1 MATTPPTRGH
11 TLGAAAFTQA
21 EATHA
26 LATLVAAV
34 RALPTADQPHRAHRR
49 WWEILLFLPSPAERA
64 ARRWHEASGR
74 VDAAA
79 DALHRS
85 HARLQAHLRT
95 QARDTNTQNTT
106 PAADATAALMAAH
119 QEAGARVVDAQTQAL
134 AAQIAHVL
142 DHALPLWETHKGLR
156 RTPNAAAGLPPT
168 QHHALLEA
176 LA

>member
-34 RALPTADQPHRAHRR
+34 RTLPTADQPHRAHRR

-64 ARRWHEASGR
+64 ARQWQEASRR

-85 HARLQAHLRT
+85 HARLQAQLRA
-95 QARDTNTQNTT
+95 QARNTDTRIPHTG
-106 PAADATAALMAAH
+106 DATAALMVAH
-119 QEAGARVVDAQTQAL
+119 QEVGARVVDAQTQAL

-142 DHALPLWETHKGLR
+142 EHALPLWESHKGLR
-156 RTPNAAAGLPPT
+156 ASPNAAGGLPPV